1 MLTTLFAALAIA
13 APPGDTIPLRWE
25 FRDAATFNGRPL
37 LTYCPVELADRSPR
51 PLHADDDPGRG
62 ARFGFLPV
70 GNHLDGHRLLIW
82 RPEARDGAEVWID
95 GNGDGRFGPGERHRL
110 DAQPAEIPIT
120 ISVKTGSFARFVART
135 ILLRAAAD
143 GGVRY
148 AVRGY
153 AAGPLLLGGRTLG
166 ALVTDGNGDG
176 CFDSPT
182 GDRVWIDFDGDGRF
196 DARGEQFTLGSPLLI
211 NRRPYLVRPA
221 ADGSSV
227 IVRER
232 PADEGAVQLTVTGQH
247 GERPSGFSAQLVSDA
262 GEVIALSATG
272 RARLPVGRYA
282 IESLSFRLQDGD
294 GRTWDYRF
302 VGERRFDVVVQRDRE
317 VTVRPLENLAF
328 HASIK
333 TPPSVINP
341 GQELPVTPSL
351 KTPTGLELVGCQLVG
366 RDQPRDSDCEAEIRL
381 EAPDGSAAE
390 RARSRFVCGRLA
402 GHTMHVPADASGL
415 YRLVVS
421 FASGPL
427 AGEVASV
434 RDVRVLKP
442 LPIGR

>member
-1 MLTTLFAALAIA
+1 MLTTLLAALAVA
-13 APPGDTIPLRWE
+13 APPGDAIPIRWE

-51 PLHADDDPGRG
+51 PLHADDDPGPG
-62 ARFGFLPV
+62 SRFGFLPV

-82 RPEARDGAEVWID
+82 RPDGAAGPDVWID
-95 GNGDGRFGPGERHRL
+95 GNGDGRFGPGERHRI

-120 ISVKTGSFARFVART
+120 MSVKTGSFARFVART
-135 ILLRAAAD
+135 VLLRAAAD

-153 AAGPLLLGGRTLG
+153 AAGPLLFGGRSYG

-176 CFDSPT
+176 CFDSPS

-196 DARGEQFTLGSPLLI
+196 DARGEQFTLGSPLTF

-232 PADEGAVQLTVTGQH
+232 PTDHGAVQLIVTGH
-247 GERPSGFSAQLVSDA
+247 TGERPTGFAAQVVSDG
-262 GEVIALSATG
+262 GEALTLSATG

-282 IESLSFRLQDGD
+282 IETLAFRMQDGD
-294 GRTWDYRF
+294 GKTWDYRF
-302 VGERRFDVVVQRDRE
+302 AGERRFDIVVQRDRE
-317 VTVRPLENLAF
+317 VTVRPLENIAF
-328 HASIK
+328 HATTKLPQSTIG
-333 TPPSVINP
+333 P

-351 KTPTGLELVGCQLVG
+351 RTPAGLELVGCQLVG
-366 RDQPRDSDCEAEIRL
+366 REQPRDGEGDAEIRL

-390 RARSRFVCGRLA
+390 RARSGFVCGRLA
-402 GHTMHVPADASGL
+402 GHTVHIPADASGL

-427 AGEVASV
+427 AGEVANV